1 MHGRLNPLTFPLD
14 YGIGVPSICLYDPYV
29 YCNVYWSMY
38 SNVYYSICMVYGKE
52 VMVPGGT
59 WETSNHT
66 PSRPLDNDQH
76 LLLL

>member
-1 MHGRLNPLTFPLD
+1 MVMC
-14 YGIGVPSICLYDPYV
+14 II
-29 YCNVYWSMY
+29 MY
-38 SNVYYSICMVYGKE
+38 TVMCIVVCMVYGKE
-52 VMVPGGT
+52 VMVPGHV